1 MAAGVVLT
9 PEWST
14 SDAATVD
21 MLWQIVSHD
30 GALPLAVRPSPVGV
44 GERGSGR
51 PGRAEGHRPVGGGAG
66 ADRMVSGPV
75 AVLVQPVL
83 PDEWRGVLIADDGG
97 TNGTRRRHLVHTA
110 TNGGDWI
117 ADDRAG
123 RVRRVLAGQHLEHPP
138 VEVLVRL
145 GRLADR
151 VRGRVRR
158 DPRRRV
164 RRPGR
169 SRAAL
174 HLRSGVSAYLTEYQF
189 ETAASTRSAPA
200 LDRRGRRPRRQRRPH
215 RGVVEGSGGEVVGH
229 AAKRAPDLALPAHR
243 PDDLCRAHTVRS
255 ARWSSAG
262 VRSRSSPAE
271 RAGSAWRSPSASP
284 PPG

>member
-1 MAAGVVLT
+1 MNAVPVIALDHPVACDATRVGDDAAALATARAAGLPVGRGVVLT

-30 GALPLAVRPSPVGV
+30 GALPLAVRPSPVGSSSLEPARV
-44 GERGSGR
+44 VHSATDLLE
-51 PGRAEGHRPVGGGAG
+51 AAHTV
-66 ADRMVSGPV
+66 RMVSGPV

-97 TNGTRRRHLVHTA
+97 TNGTRRRHLVHAA

-117 ADDRAG
+117 AELDRAG

-145 GRLADR
+145 GRLTDR
-151 VRGRVRR
+151 VEAVLGETHDVEFAVQGGHVR
-158 DPRRRV
+158 
-164 RRPGR
+164 
-169 SRAAL
+169 AL

-189 ETAASTRSAPA
+189 ETAA
-200 LDRRGRRPRRQRRPH
+200 
-215 RGVVEGSGGEVVGH
+215 
-229 AAKRAPDLALPAHR
+229 
-243 PDDLCRAHTVRS
+243 
-255 ARWSSAG
+255 
-262 VRSRSSPAE
+262 
-271 RAGSAWRSPSASP
+271 
-284 PPG
+284 